1 MVSISVPVRETDLGT
16 EYVLQL
22 PPGIINKTHTA
33 LDIIKHIEQDGRKI
47 IGDMIVKFH
56 K

>member
-1 MVSISVPVRETDLGT
+1 MVSISVPVREAFGT
-16 EYVLQL
+16 EYVLEL
-22 PPGIINKTHTA
+22 PVGIINKTHTA

-47 IGDMIVKFH
+47 IGDMIVKLH